1 MGGQDIFVCGKMMS
15 KPGRGRWVTARKLG
29 GWTLGPAVSARPV
42 STAPS
47 RGHPERA
54 SLEPP
59 APPPNWRRPGQSAQ
73 AERAGRGL
81 PDPRGPRAA
90 LHQSRSSNEGRP
102 SLPPRDLL
110 GGGGLV
116 RFGTS
121 FPLCRKGLPRSKA
134 STGARGRG
142 GDAQVPCRPLSSR
155 MQPCLQPKLPDLAFL
170 EPNKDSFSSLKR
182 T

>member
-81 PDPRGPRAA
+81 PDPRGPRDA
-90 LHQSRSSNEGRP
+90 LHQSRSSNRAGLPFRLGTCWVGAGWCALAPVSHLAGRVCLGP
-102 SLPPRDLL
+102 KPAQVC
-110 GGGGLV
+110 GGGRRCHV
-116 RFGTS
+116 
-121 FPLCRKGLPRSKA
+121 
-134 STGARGRG
+134 
-142 GDAQVPCRPLSSR
+142 VLSAPGCSR
-155 MQPCLQPKLPDLAFL
+155 ACSR
-170 EPNKDSFSSLKR
+170 NSR

>member
-1 MGGQDIFVCGKMMS
+1 MGGRGLGGQDIFVCGKMMS
-15 KPGRGRWVTARKLG
+15 KLGRGRWVTARKPG
-29 GWTLGPAVSARPV
+29 GWTLGACCLC
-42 STAPS
+42 PS
-47 RGHPERA
+47 SVHCPFPGPPRA

-81 PDPRGPRAA
+81 RDPRGPRAA

-121 FPLCRKGLPRSKA
+121 FPPCGKGLPRTKA
-134 STGARGRG
+134 STGAGGRGRMRRCH
-142 GDAQVPCRPLSSR
+142 VVLSAPGCSR
-155 MQPCLQPKLPDLAFL
+155 ACSR
-170 EPNKDSFSSLKR
+170 NSR